1 MQRLQFALLC
11 SRVTGI
17 HWSFRSLCNHQ
28 VRRRPVADVPSYSY
42 KVRQTVQLRHQI
54 LRNTWS
60 WERTEQEDHL
70 RYGSFSTYYIEVN
83 LSVFSV
89 LPVDRLAGELGALL
103 HFWLMAL
110 TVIWY
115 CWPQSSSDRKP
126 LVMLVLNASVFPFPL
141 TASTAY
147 VSAPALEAQLR
158 VPSPVPQSRMG
169 VKAWGTH
176 GAKEPENRTALKLSW
191 GLCLLA

>member
-1 MQRLQFALLC
+1 MFHL
-11 SRVTGI
+11 
-17 HWSFRSLCNHQ
+17 
-28 VRRRPVADVPSYSY
+28 
-42 KVRQTVQLRHQI
+42 TVIKLDKQSSSDTKFWGTHGAGR
-54 LRNTWS
+54 
-60 WERTEQEDHL
+60 EQNRKTIWDL
-70 RYGSFSTYYIEVN
+70 RYGSFSTDYIEVN

-103 HFWLMAL
+103 HCWLMAL

-147 VSAPALEAQLR
+147 VLAPALEAQLR